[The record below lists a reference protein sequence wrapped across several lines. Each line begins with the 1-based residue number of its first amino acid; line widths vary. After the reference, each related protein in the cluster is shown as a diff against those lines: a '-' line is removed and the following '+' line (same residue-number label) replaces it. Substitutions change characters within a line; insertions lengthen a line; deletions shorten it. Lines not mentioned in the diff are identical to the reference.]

1 MNHISSTQHRPHGL
15 GLVAVALLAL
25 SLGACASA
33 PVPKEQMAVSQA
45 AVERVSGPAGAEAP
59 GEVASARDKLALA
72 QRAMANKDY
81 VLARQLAEQADADA
95 ALAEAKSRA
104 SRSDTALTQ
113 VQESIRALKAELA
126 RS

>member
-1 MNHISSTQHRPHGL
+1 
-15 GLVAVALLAL
+15 
-25 SLGACASA
+25 
-33 PVPKEQMAVSQA
+33 
-45 AVERVSGPAGAEAP
+45 
-59 GEVASARDKLALA
+59 VASARDKLALA